1 MFSLQ
6 KPLKSIKLFSEKSRA
21 AFLAARFLLVFL
33 SKCMGDPMWSP
44 VFFGG
49 STPRVLLRFAHGAA
63 TALRFKNK
71 NNKTTVGNGLDLSDL
86 PSQRGRWIFCN
97 LLQKRRM
104 RDFFLIFTPI
114 SLTAQRNGGK
124 TAKETPSNPCSLLPQ
139 TLSPYIRGLKCTTG
153 RKCFL
158 IPTAIVQADGGF
170 LFRFF
175 ARPICF
181 D

>member
-1 MFSLQ
+1 MRTKPQ
-6 KPLKSIKLFSEKSRA
+6 KLLFINLLKTKDFNFKSYGRPYVV
-21 AFLAARFLLVFL
+21 ARFRRERR
-33 SKCMGDPMWSP
+33 S
-44 VFFGG
+44 
-49 STPRVLLRFAHGAA
+49 RR
-63 TALRFKNK
+63 
-71 NNKTTVGNGLDLSDL
+71 SDL

-139 TLSPYIRGLKCTTG
+139 TLSPYIRGLKRTAG

-175 ARPICF
+175 ARPVCF